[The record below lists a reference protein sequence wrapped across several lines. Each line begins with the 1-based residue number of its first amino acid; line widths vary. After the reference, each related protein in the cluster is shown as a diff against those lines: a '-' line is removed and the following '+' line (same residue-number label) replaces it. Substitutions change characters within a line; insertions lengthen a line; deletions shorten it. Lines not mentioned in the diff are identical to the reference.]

1 MRSGVVRAPQPL
13 VTIGRCA
20 FSYHTLLSPAAR
32 KVRIVLREKNLDF
45 TLKAEKTWER
55 RPEFLA
61 LNPAGEVPVLI
72 EPDGTVLADAGAIVE
87 YLDEV
92 YREKMLIG
100 INPVDRAEVR
110 RLAAWFDIKM
120 NLEVTENLLGEK
132 MMKRYL
138 GHGQPNSQA
147 IRAGHAN
154 LPHHL
159 DYIGYLVERR
169 RWLAGDHFSIAD
181 ITAAAHLSS
190 LDYLGDVPWDEHEP
204 AKEWYARI
212 KSRPSFRPILADHV
226 PGVPPPRI
234 TPTSISDPAMCRGG
248 PHPCAL
254 VAGRPETHDPRTRGA
269 RPPLGRPTGRAGLLV
284 VR

>member
-1 MRSGVVRAPQPL
+1 MRVL
-13 VTIGRCA
+13 
-20 FSYHTLLSPAAR
+20 YHQCLAPAAR
-32 KVRIVLREKNLDF
+32 KVRVVLAEKNLEF
-45 TLKAEKTWER
+45 TLKAEKYWER
-55 RPEFLA
+55 REEFLA

-110 RLAAWFDIKM
+110 RLTGWFDTKM
-120 NLEVTENLLGEK
+120 QLEVTENLLGEK
-132 MMKRYL
+132 LLKRFV
-138 GHGQPNSQA
+138 GGGQPNSLA
-147 IRAGHAN
+147 IRVGHAN

-181 ITAAAHLSS
+181 ITAAAQLSS
-190 LDYLGDVPWDEHEP
+190 LDYLGDVPWDAHEP

-212 KSRPSFRPILADHV
+212 KSRPSFRPILADHL
-226 PGVPPPRI
+226 PGLPPPRHYR
-234 TPTSISDPAMCRGG
+234 D
-248 PHPCAL
+248 L
-254 VAGRPETHDPRTRGA
+254 DF
-269 RPPLGRPTGRAGLLV
+269 
-284 VR
+284 